1 MLTKEWIRELEIWD
15 NMKETEIKNMKVIGY
30 Q

>member
-15 NMKETEIKNMKVIGY
+15 NMKETEIINMKVIGY